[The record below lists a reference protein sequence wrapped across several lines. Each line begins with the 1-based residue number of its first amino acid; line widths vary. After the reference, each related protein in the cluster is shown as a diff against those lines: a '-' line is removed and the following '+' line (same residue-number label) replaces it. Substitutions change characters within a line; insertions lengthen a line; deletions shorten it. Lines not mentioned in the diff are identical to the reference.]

1 MAKFSITTLGCKVNR
16 HESDLIS
23 TALENHY
30 YKEIADN
37 AQPDFCIINTCCVT
51 QKAAMQSRQAVRR
64 AIRANPKALI
74 IVTGCYAQIES
85 KLLSQIKGVTSLV
98 GQADKY
104 QIPGMISA
112 YLDHGLPLEQKI
124 CSDIRKQKKF
134 SYASELR
141 PKNRTR
147 PFLKI
152 QDGCDAFCTYCIIPY
167 TRGPSRSMEPDLV
180 IDNLKYLAQA
190 GYQEV
195 VLTGIHLGRF
205 GLDLEPR
212 LTLFDLLKS
221 IYRKKIIRRI
231 RLSSIEPCELT
242 DEIIDLVASSAG
254 VKNSICPHFHIP
266 LQSGDD
272 AILKKMG
279 RPYTSDKFI
288 TLVKKIKQVIP
299 QAAIGVDL
307 LTGFPGETKKAFE
320 NTYALIE
327 KLPVSY
333 LHIFPFSPRKGTPAF
348 GYSNKIALDIIKARC
363 KKMRELGLQKKDS
376 FFKNFIGQST
386 EILVEST
393 RDKVSGRLLKGF
405 TPNYIPVLLEGPD
418 LLKNSIIKVKIQ
430 NVDSDLRVFAE
441 PAG

>member
-23 TALENHY
+23 TALENHH

-64 AIRANPKALI
+64 AIRANPEARI
-74 IVTGCYAQIES
+74 IVTGCYAQIKS
-85 KLLSQIKGVTSLV
+85 KRLSQIKGVTSLV
-98 GQADKY
+98 GQAEKY
-104 QIPGMISA
+104 QIPRMISA
-112 YLDHGLPLEQKI
+112 YLDQGLPLEQKI
-124 CSDIRKQKKF
+124 CSDIGKQRKF
-134 SYASELR
+134 SESSELR
-141 PKNRTR
+141 PKSRTR

-167 TRGPSRSMEPDLV
+167 TRGPSRSMLPAIV
-180 IDNLKYLAQA
+180 INNLKYLAQA

-221 IYRKKIIRRI
+221 IYRTNYIRRI

-242 DEIIDLVASSAG
+242 DEIIDLAAASANG
-254 VKNSICPHFHIP
+254 KGLICPHFHIP

-272 AILKKMG
+272 YILKKMG
-279 RPYTSDKFI
+279 RPYTGDKFI
-288 TLVKKIKQVIP
+288 ALVRKIKQVIP
-299 QAAIGVDL
+299 QAAVGVDL
-307 LTGFPGETKKAFE
+307 LIGFPGESDQAFE
-320 NTYALIE
+320 NTYDLIK
-327 KLPVSY
+327 KLPVTY

-348 GYSNKIALDIIKARC
+348 GYSDKIASDIIKARC
-363 KKMRELGLQKKDS
+363 KKMRELGFQKKYD
-376 FFKNFIGQST
+376 FFNSFIGKNV
-386 EILVEST
+386 EILVEGT
-393 RDKVSGRLLKGF
+393 RDRLSGYLKGL
-405 TPNYIPVLLEGPD
+405 TSNYIPVQLKGSD
-418 LLKNSIIKVKIQ
+418 HLKNTFIKVKIQ
-430 NVDSDLRVFAE
+430 NVDSEFRVF
-441 PAG
+441 GDLVR